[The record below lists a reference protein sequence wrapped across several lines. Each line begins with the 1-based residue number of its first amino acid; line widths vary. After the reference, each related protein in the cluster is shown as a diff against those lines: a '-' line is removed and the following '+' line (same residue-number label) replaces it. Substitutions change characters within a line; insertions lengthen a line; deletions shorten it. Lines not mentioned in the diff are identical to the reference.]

1 VRGPRVSTPGPLR
14 CPCWPGV
21 LGGSQRTACGKGVW
35 RSSFIP
41 SSLEEELAL
50 IGALPE
56 SSTPA
61 TGASCSNFRFAAC
74 IMALTPFLRPTLGTA
89 MSNIS
94 NELIWGIVRDTSCH
108 VLRRKQSGTSGMGK
122 RGAEFTLEPSN
133 LTGFNSWKYSGLA
146 NSKTIELT
154 SAGDSG
160 VVLTTK
166 STDSASAGKPTKAF
180 KKVTYNTRD
189 FRRVAKAIKKE
200 TADKFYRSDLQKAAL
215 AKWSLIYASQKR
227 KKKAA

>member
-1 VRGPRVSTPGPLR
+1 VRGPRVSTP
-14 CPCWPGV
+14 
-21 LGGSQRTACGKGVW
+21 
-35 RSSFIP
+35 
-41 SSLEEELAL
+41 
-50 IGALPE
+50 
-56 SSTPA
+56 
-61 TGASCSNFRFAAC
+61 
-74 IMALTPFLRPTLGTA
+74 A